1 MYSQCLRPTMPKR
14 RQYQKSTRYVI
25 SIRCF
30 TEKQVLGLLYITLHF
45 ILYSR
50 MPQYV
55 SRHGEMLRHLRP
67 AFSHHLLCLPLWT
80 RQINCF
86 LELTQLTYYKEL
98 QIDFIFF
105 DVHVYNIS
113 NYLDVDI
120 QTDEMYYQSGNRD
133 LEMASLKRSIA
144 INRAKSGSTR
154 KKRRKKSSTRKVK
167 KIIAFTLL

>member
-1 MYSQCLRPTMPKR
+1 MW
-14 RQYQKSTRYVI
+14 
-25 SIRCF
+25 F
-30 TEKQVLGLLYITLHF
+30 
-45 ILYSR
+45 
-50 MPQYV
+50 
-55 SRHGEMLRHLRP
+55 
-67 AFSHHLLCLPLWT
+67 
-80 RQINCF
+80 
-86 LELTQLTYYKEL
+86 
-98 QIDFIFF
+98 FIFF